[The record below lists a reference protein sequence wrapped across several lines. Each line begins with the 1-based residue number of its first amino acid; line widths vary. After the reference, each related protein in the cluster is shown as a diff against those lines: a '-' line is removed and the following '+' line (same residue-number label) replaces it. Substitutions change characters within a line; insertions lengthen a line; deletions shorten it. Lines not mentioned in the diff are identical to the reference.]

1 MEIVALLLA
10 WAFALTFVAF
20 TGKPKRKTPK
30 AAPVR
35 VPANP
40 PNARLYRNSVL
51 RQTKPQ
57 R

>member
-20 TGKPKRKTPK
+20 TSRPKPKTPK

-35 VPANP
+35 IPS
-40 PNARLYRNSVL
+40 RLSRNEVL
-51 RQTKPQ
+51 RQMKQAKRQ

>member
-20 TGKPKRKTPK
+20 TGKPKQKAPK

-35 VPANP
+35 VPAVVP
-40 PNARLYRNSVL
+40 QTRMSRTSIL
-51 RQTKPQ
+51 RQMN
-57 R
+57 RRR